1 MLEAVEF
8 EKIHQS
14 TNSEEILWMKNRI
27 LTHSVFDHNETN
39 HFYTCLNSNHLG
51 FSISPLGL
59 SFFNVSLLLSGL
71 RLFLSLLLGLSP
83 YSVPYLCPLNT
94 EPASF
99 TPKFNT
105 VKASDCIFSIP
116 FVIHVLENQNLMF
129 VTCVTGRSKL
139 LVAAILTGGK
149 KQKKRREG
157 WLGLRSVL
165 LWYHI
170 DNGFSY

>member
-116 FVIHVLENQNLMF
+116 FVIHVLESKTWTNKTWGVCDLCNRKIEVVGCSHFDWRQKTEKEKRGLIRF
-129 VTCVTGRSKL
+129 KERSAL
-139 LVAAILTGGK
+139 IPY
-149 KQKKRREG
+149 R
-157 WLGLRSVL
+157 
-165 LWYHI
+165 
-170 DNGFSY
+170 